1 MISLAWILN
10 KIIQWQWEKWKLK
23 ISCQSSGLH
32 KVRRGERLK
41 LQLPQGK
48 QHNLLALL
56 LWKTFLLL
64 YGVAKGDP
72 KEKITTKSHWKT
84 VTHNCT
90 QNPRAVLLE
99 SKVCRTNKKSWQIHL
114 RNWISQILS
123 KSEIWLKLTYKD
135 GWQTDYWQSNRV
147 TKVLPIIKSGKIWKK
162 KKTEQKAIQAIGYGR
177 EETTE
182 LECFKTA

>member
-1 MISLAWILN
+1 MIRLAWILN

-23 ISCQSSGLH
+23 ISCQSSSLH

-64 YGVAKGDP
+64 YGIAKGDP
-72 KEKITTKSHWKT
+72 KEKITTKSQWKT

-99 SKVCRTNKKSWQIHL
+99 SKVCRTKKNPGKFISETGSLKSSAKVRFDWSWH
-114 RNWISQILS
+114 
-123 KSEIWLKLTYKD
+123 
-135 GWQTDYWQSNRV
+135 
-147 TKVLPIIKSGKIWKK
+147 TKMGGRRITGR
-162 KKTEQKAIQAIGYGR
+162 AIG
-177 EETTE
+177 
-182 LECFKTA
+182 LQKCCQ